1 MTGSHFSGS
10 NPAVHTG
17 GQVSRNGLLW
27 SVVLAG
33 GEGVRL
39 RPLVREVSGDERPK
53 QYVSLL
59 DSRSLLQQTID
70 RLGAL
75 TPPARTVVVTMRS
88 HAAYITGAL
97 RELGYPRVLFQPED
111 RGTAAA
117 VLLAAHWI
125 RAHDPG
131 ATVVVT
137 PADHLVLE
145 EAHLTGHVGAVARF
159 VQQHPEWLVLLGARP
174 TEPETEYGWIQAGP
188 RVGWTAEGPVYR
200 ILRFWEK
207 PSAELAAVLY
217 TSGCLWNTLVLVAG
231 ARALVAAGAEC
242 VPELND
248 RLGRLAAFFGTEHE
262 SWAMGQAYALAPSA
276 NFSQSVLQRGP
287 GALAVSKLPAV
298 TWCDLGSPGRVL
310 RTVAALG
317 LTPPW
322 LVGALHGLKDAG

>member
-1 MTGSHFSGS
+1 MTGSHLPENKAMAGVD
-10 NPAVHTG
+10 P
-17 GQVSRNGLLW
+17 VSREGSLW

-53 QYVSLL
+53 QYVPLL
-59 DSRSLLQQTID
+59 DSRSLLQQTVD
-70 RLGAL
+70 RLTAL
-75 TPPARTVVVTMRS
+75 TCPEHTVVVTMRS

-97 RELGYPRVLFQPED
+97 HEPDYPRVLFQPAD

-125 RAHDPG
+125 RARDPK

-137 PADHLVLE
+137 PADHLVLD
-145 EAHLTGHVGAVARF
+145 EADLIRHIGGVARF
-159 VQQHPEWLVLLGARP
+159 VRQHPEWMVLLGAQP
-174 TEPETEYGWIQAGP
+174 TEPETEYGWIEAGP
-188 RVGWTAEGPVYR
+188 PVGWTAEGPVSR

-207 PSAELAAVLY
+207 PSAELASALHASV
-217 TSGCLWNTLVLVAG
+217 CLWNTFVLVAG
-231 ARALVAAGAEC
+231 ADTLAAAGAEY
-242 VPELND
+242 VPELTE
-248 RLGRLAAFFGTEHE
+248 RLNRLAAFFGTEHE
-262 SWAMGQAYALAPSA
+262 SWAMRQAYALAPSA
-276 NFSQSVLQRGP
+276 NFSRSVLQRCP
-287 GALAVSKLPAV
+287 GALAVSRLPAV

-322 LVGALHGLKDAG
+322 LEGALHSLKAAG